1 MKYKISTLLSLA
13 IISPLFSSNIEL
25 QPVTITTATKSTQSI
40 QNITSNVSIITA
52 DEIQERGY
60 KSVDKA
66 LSAISG
72 IHLTRNG
79 GLGANSKIKFRGIG
93 SKRVLVL
100 IDGIRYNNPT
110 SVSGAELSHLMIDN
124 IQQIEI
130 IKGAQSGIWGADAS
144 AGVINIITKKV
155 TKNGI
160 SGSIFGEYGEF
171 NTLKY
176 GFNSSYKQNKFDIS
190 LNTSRLTTDGFSAKV
205 PDNSNVDDFEDD
217 SYENSSADIKV
228 GFNIDKQN
236 RVEAFYNYID
246 SSLDY
251 DGFNIDPILAA
262 NDSLSKE
269 DSKEQFYGVS
279 FNSNQSWGEVKLY
292 AQQSKFERYYPAD
305 FTKHFDGEVKE
316 YGAHSVINYRQNGSL
331 TLGIDQ
337 KSFKHENSIAQEYN
351 NQGVF
356 LTNSNTLEGLIGGK
370 TIFSQSLRYDKF
382 DDFDNKFTYKIG
394 VKHIHTNIKDFWT
407 SFNYATGYN
416 IPSLYQLYS
425 PYGNQNL
432 NPEETKG
439 FDISAN
445 YKNFGITYFQNQ
457 IDEMINFYKVTSK
470 YSNIKGKSDFNGVEI
485 EYKNSIDSLALKYN
499 FNYTYL
505 KAEDQKGKQL
515 HHRPK
520 NSANLTLDY
529 YAISNTHIGAL
540 IQYVGEKKKSPYDSN
555 PTVDYKAY
563 TLVDFITDYDINDQF
578 NIYLKID
585 NLLDKDYR
593 EVTGY
598 ATSKRAFY
606 FGFRYNLK

>member
-13 IISPLFSSNIEL
+13 IISPLFATNIQL
-25 QPVTITTATKSTQSI
+25 QPVTITTATKSSQSI
-40 QNITSNVSIITA
+40 QSITSNISVITA

-66 LSAISG
+66 LSAIAG

-110 SVSGAELSHLMIDN
+110 SISGAELSHLMIDN

-130 IKGAQSGIWGADAS
+130 IKGAQSGVWGADAS
-144 AGVINIITKKV
+144 AGVINIITKKA
-155 TKNGI
+155 TKDGI

-176 GFNSSYKQNKFDIS
+176 GFNSSYKQDRFDIS
-190 LNTSRLTTDGFSAKV
+190 LNASRLTTDGFSAKV
-205 PDNSNVDDFEDD
+205 PDDLDVDDFEDD
-217 SYENSSADIKV
+217 SYENSSADIKL

-236 RVEAFYNYID
+236 RVEAFYNYIN

-262 NDSLSKE
+262 NDPLSKE

-316 YGAHSVINYRQNGSL
+316 YGVNSVINYRHNGSL
-331 TLGIDQ
+331 SIGIDQ

-351 NQGVF
+351 NQGIF

-394 VKHIHTNIKDFWT
+394 LKHIHTNIEDFWT

-425 PYGNQNL
+425 PYGNKNL
-432 NPEETKG
+432 HPEETKG

-457 IDEMINFYKVTSK
+457 IDEMINFYKVASK
-470 YSNIKGKSDFNGVEI
+470 YSNIAGKSDFDGVEI
-485 EYKNSIDSLALKYN
+485 EYKDSIDSLALKYN

-505 KAEDQKGKQL
+505 KAENQKGKQL

-529 YAISNTHIGAL
+529 YAIPNTHIGAL

-555 PTVDYKAY
+555 PKVDYKAY
-563 TLVDFITDYDINDQF
+563 TLVDFITDYDVNDQF

-585 NLLDKDYR
+585 NLLDKEYR